1 MAPTSRPAAARSVTG
16 TQPNGPQP
24 GAGRRAEILRAA
36 GTLFR
41 RNGYHATSM
50 RELARH
56 LNLQGASLYAHI
68 DSKEQ
73 LLREIVDRA
82 ADAFLASAQ
91 NVPQDATPTERLAAF
106 VAGHLHVV
114 ENEIETAAVFFHEWT
129 HLSDTSR
136 RHVIERR
143 DAYQSHLKRI
153 ILAGVEAGEFHVPD
167 VDVATLLTLSTLNWS
182 YQWFD
187 PRGRMPLEQ
196 LTEQYTHYVF
206 GALGAKEGA
215 QHG

>member
-1 MAPTSRPAAARSVTG
+1 MAPTNRPQDGRAVAAAPPS
-16 TQPNGPQP
+16 

-50 RELARH
+50 RQLARH

-73 LLREIVDRA
+73 LLQEIVDAA
-82 ADAFLASAQ
+82 ADAFLASAEG
-91 NVPQDATPTERLAAF
+91 VPQDASPSRRLAAF
-106 VAGHLHVV
+106 IEGHLHVMV
-114 ENEIETAAVFFHEWT
+114 NERETAAVFFHEWT
-129 HLSDTSR
+129 HLPDAAR

-143 DAYQSHLKRI
+143 DAYQAHLRRI
-153 ILAGVEAGEFHVPD
+153 IADGAQAGEFHAPD
-167 VDVATLLTLSTLNWS
+167 VSVATLLTLSTLNWS

-187 PRGRMPLEQ
+187 PGGRVPLEQ
-196 LTEQYTHYVF
+196 LTRQFIDYVF
-206 GALGAKEGA
+206 GALGAREGA
-215 QHG
+215 RHA